1 MRKVASVCKRSKTNV
16 AFLSLLVIKII
27 FGNNFSDFATL
38 FSDISLSDM
47 QIQETFSLIDI
58 DGDNTI
64 KRDELN
70 GFMTNVD
77 AENFIMSEDVDH
89 NGIIGFDE
97 FLRWAKGLALEELTS
112 KNVALEVKQV
122 FNLMD
127 SDNDGFLA
135 LEDLQV
141 LIANTDEVRQMI
153 NEQDIDMDGR
163 INYSEFALL
172 MNS

>member
-1 MRKVASVCKRSKTNV
+1 MI
-16 AFLSLLVIKII
+16 L
-27 FGNNFSDFATL
+27 GNNFSDLSTL

-77 AENFIMSEDVDH
+77 AENFIMAEDVDH

-97 FLRWAKGLALEELTS
+97 YLRWAKGLALEELTR

>member
-1 MRKVASVCKRSKTNV
+1 
-16 AFLSLLVIKII
+16 
-27 FGNNFSDFATL
+27 
-38 FSDISLSDM
+38 M
-47 QIQETFSLIDI
+47 QIQETFSLMDI
-58 DGDNTI
+58 DGDNMI

-77 AENFIMSEDVDH
+77 AENFIMTEDVDH
-89 NGIIGFDE
+89 NGIIGSDE
-97 FLRWAKGLALEELTS
+97 FLRWAKGLALEELTR

-153 NEQDIDMDGR
+153 NEQDIDMDK
-163 INYSEFALL
+163 
-172 MNS
+172 MNRLNMSQVRGNTNIVCTSCHR

>member
-1 MRKVASVCKRSKTNV
+1 
-16 AFLSLLVIKII
+16 
-27 FGNNFSDFATL
+27 
-38 FSDISLSDM
+38 M

-70 GFMTNVD
+70 GFMANVD

-97 FLRWAKGLALEELTS
+97 FLRWAKGLALEELTR

>member
-1 MRKVASVCKRSKTNV
+1 
-16 AFLSLLVIKII
+16 
-27 FGNNFSDFATL
+27 
-38 FSDISLSDM
+38 M

-70 GFMTNVD
+70 GFITNVD
-77 AENFIMSEDVDH
+77 AENFIMAEDVDH
-89 NGIIGFDE
+89 KGNIGFDE
-97 FLRWAKGLALEELTS
+97 YLRWAKGLALEELTR
-112 KNVALEVKQV
+112 KKVALEVKQV

-163 INYSEFALL
+163 INYSEFAL
-172 MNS
+172 

>member
-1 MRKVASVCKRSKTNV
+1 MQ
-16 AFLSLLVIKII
+16 SLGQNPTDQELIEVINEVDDD
-27 FGNNFSDFATL
+27 GN
-38 FSDISLSDM
+38 
-47 QIQETFSLIDI
+47 QE
-58 DGDNTI
+58 
-64 KRDELN
+64 
-70 GFMTNVD
+70 
-77 AENFIMSEDVDH
+77 
-89 NGIIGFDE
+89 IGFDE
-97 FLRWAKGLALEELTS
+97 FLRWAKGLALEELTR

>member
-1 MRKVASVCKRSKTNV
+1 MDSEC
-16 AFLSLLVIKII
+16 
-27 FGNNFSDFATL
+27 DTL

-47 QIQETFSLIDI
+47 QIQETFSLMDI
-58 DGDNTI
+58 DGDNII

-77 AENFIMSEDVDH
+77 AENFSMAEDVDH
-89 NGIIGFDE
+89 NGIIGFNE
-97 FLRWAKGLALEELTS
+97 FMRWAKGLALEELAR
-112 KNVALEVKQV
+112 KNVASEVKQV
-122 FNLMD
+122 FDLMD

-172 MNS
+172 MYS